1 MVSLGP
7 MSSDRL
13 VVTYRLT
20 CAADESPEEKASG
33 IALEQTVEL
42 PAECLPEGVSEE
54 VVGFVEELEPDGEG
68 WETRISYPAMAV
80 GDDLPQLLNLLF
92 GNISMKAGIRVEDV
106 VWPDAVLGWL
116 PGPNLGIEGIRALC
130 GADSRRPLL
139 CAALKP
145 LGLSSKELAARA
157 RALAL
162 GGIDVIKDDH
172 SLADQRWAPFAQR
185 VSLCQAAVEQAN
197 RETEGSTL
205 YFPNLS
211 GSRDELPGRLERV
224 RGLGC
229 KGVMVSPMLLGFD
242 TVRSMATDLD
252 LALFGHPALTGAY
265 FAPEHG
271 IAPEILLGELFRLIG
286 CDGVI
291 YPNVGGRF
299 VFGQR
304 TCLAINDRLRRP
316 LGEALPAFPMPGG
329 GIDTAHIAEWIDRYG
344 EDTMFLIGTA
354 LYREDDLE
362 RGAAKLV
369 TALRRA
375 VC

>member
-1 MVSLGP
+1 

-20 CAADESPEEKASG
+20 CAPDEGPEEKAAG
-33 IALEQTVEL
+33 IAFEQTVEL
-42 PAECLPEGVSEE
+42 PAECLPQGIAEE
-54 VVGFVEELEPDGEG
+54 VVGRVEELEPDGEG
-68 WETRISYPAMAV
+68 WEALISYPAAAV
-80 GDDLPQLLNLLF
+80 GDELPQLLNLLF
-92 GNISMKAGIRVEDV
+92 GNISMKAGIRVDDV
-106 VWPDAVLGWL
+106 VWPDAVLGSL
-116 PGPNLGIEGIRALC
+116 PGPAFGLDGLRRLC
-130 GADSRRPLL
+130 GVDPRRPLL

-145 LGLSSKELAARA
+145 LGLPSKLLAARA

-162 GGIDVIKDDH
+162 GGVDIIKDDH

-205 YFPNLS
+205 YFPNLT
-211 GSRDELPGRLERV
+211 GSQTDLPGRLERI

-229 KGVMVSPMLLGFD
+229 RGVMVSPLLLGFEA
-242 TVRSMATDLD
+242 VRSLADAADLV
-252 LALFGHPALTGAY
+252 LVGHPALTGGF
-265 FAPEHG
+265 FAAEHG

-299 VFGQR
+299 VFDQR

-329 GIDTAHIAEWIDRYG
+329 GIDTARIGEWVDRYG
-344 EDTMFLIGTA
+344 EDTIFLIGTG
-354 LYREDDLE
+354 LYRDPDLE
-362 RGAAKLV
+362 RAASALV

-375 VC
+375 GR